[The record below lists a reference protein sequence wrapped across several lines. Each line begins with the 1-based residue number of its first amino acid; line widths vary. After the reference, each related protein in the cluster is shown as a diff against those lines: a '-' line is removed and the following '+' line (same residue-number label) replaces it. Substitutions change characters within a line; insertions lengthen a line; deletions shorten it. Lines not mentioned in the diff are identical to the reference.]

1 MSTRTS
7 ARLAKRKGR
16 SIKVDM
22 VDAQDDVGRDG
33 NFKEVESDQEEQRPP
48 PRKRQRIT
56 TTKSTKAAPR
66 KKLVR
71 GKQGR
76 LADLVN
82 MPVDIFTE
90 VASHL
95 LPGDII
101 SLSRANKFFRNL
113 LMHRSAIHIWH
124 GSMKNVQ
131 GLPPCPEGMSEPH
144 FLALL
149 FSKTCSMCGS
159 PVRTNMD
166 PFLLVKLCGSCRNT
180 LLMPLISVP
189 PSLISWIDY
198 SRSIAPTKR
207 RTAWAY
213 VLRKDVDD
221 LTAQYDEKHGSKDAH
236 VLEAWIQERREGVAA
251 RRNRGLVIA
260 EFLENLERGRERE
273 ISDIKAARRS
283 EVKRRL
289 AEMGW
294 TETDMEFG
302 WWALREQ
309 RDWNDLVSQPKPLT
323 ERIWTN
329 IQPKLIPLLEAN
341 REARLQM
348 ERDSRKSQRQLRLS
362 ELFLEIKQKDPSVL
376 QLKAPNP
383 VTRLTNAGSTI
394 SFTYRNPFP
403 DLCHALHWPLVK
415 DLYETDSTV
424 EEMEARFE
432 EKREEVEGLV
442 TEWQNRIQSQ
452 VVGRLREGYTSQ
464 GETIRPTI
472 TVSNEGPDPLANVS
486 DDLKLLLRADSFF
499 YDTQTFSSLKVPV
512 SFSTMISS
520 AGLSG
525 SLSAYASVIPRP
537 VPNLDHYQ
545 WYPEAHEAARELL
558 ADMGRPDAS
567 YLEMKG
573 VGSAF
578 ACGRCHETDSRNWE
592 KMVEH
597 YVEQK
602 RLHAKIQESIATMS
616 DAGIIYNNVHDP
628 ALLVGQPL
636 VTDYATKTLDAV
648 SDPGP
653 GRRQVCNLCEEIPTA
668 REVTAY
674 KPGIVKHLLDVHG
687 ITEPK
692 AEEHY
697 APKVFNPSL
706 FGMGEYDSDDDYGM
720 SFGCSCPF
728 HQMFGDD
735 DYGYDEDMYEHGDL
749 YGYDDDVYGYD
760 NDMYGFDDED
770 DYW

>member
-7 ARLAKRKGR
+7 ARLANRKGK
-16 SIKVDM
+16 SVKVDM
-22 VDAQDDVGRDG
+22 ADVQDDVGRDG
-33 NFKEVESDQEEQRPP
+33 NFEDDESDKEEQRPP
-48 PRKRQRIT
+48 PRKRQRV
-56 TTKSTKAAPR
+56 APKPTQAMTR
-66 KKLVR
+66 KKQIR

-82 MPVDIFTE
+82 MPIDIFTE

-113 LMHRSAIHIWH
+113 LIHRSAIHIWH
-124 GSMKNVQ
+124 STMKNVQ

-166 PFLLVKLCGSCRNT
+166 PFLLVKLCGPCRNT
-180 LLMPLISVP
+180 QLMPLISVSP
-189 PSLISWIDY
+189 VLIPLINY
-198 SRSIAPTKR
+198 SRGIAPTKR

-213 VLRKDVDD
+213 VLRNDADD
-221 LTAQYDEKHGSKDAH
+221 LTAQYNEKHESIDANA
-236 VLEAWIQERREGVAA
+236 LEEWVREKKESVAA
-251 RRNRGLVIA
+251 RRNRGLQIA
-260 EFLENLERGRERE
+260 EFLEDLERGRERE
-273 ISDIKAARRS
+273 ILDIKTARRS
-283 EVKRRL
+283 EIKRRL

-294 TETDMEFG
+294 TEMDMEFG

-309 RDWNDLVSQPKPLT
+309 RDWNDLVSRSKPLT

-341 REARLQM
+341 REARQKM
-348 ERDSRKSQRQLRLS
+348 ERDSRKSERQFRLS
-362 ELFLEIKQKDPSVL
+362 ELFLDIKQKDPSVL

-383 VTRLTNAGSTI
+383 VARLSSTMATI
-394 SFTYRNPFP
+394 SFTYRGPFP
-403 DLCHALHWPLVK
+403 DFCHTLDWPLIK

-432 EKREEVEGLV
+432 EKRQEIEGLV
-442 TEWQNRIQSQ
+442 TQWQNRIQSQ
-452 VVGRLREGYTSQ
+452 LVSRLREGYANQ
-464 GETIRPTI
+464 GETVRPIITI
-472 TVSNEGPDPLANVS
+472 SNDGPGPLANVS
-486 DDLKLLLRADSFF
+486 DDLKLLLRADSLFHS
-499 YDTQTFSSLKVPV
+499 TPTLSNLKSPL
-512 SFSTMISS
+512 SFGTIISS

-525 SLSAYASVIPRP
+525 SLSVYSSVIPRP
-537 VPNLDHYQ
+537 TPNLDNIQ
-545 WYPEAHEAARELL
+545 WYSEAHEAARELL

-573 VGSAF
+573 VGSVF
-578 ACGRCHETDSRNWE
+578 ACGRCHDTDTRNWE
-592 KMVEH
+592 GMVQH

-602 RLHAKIQESIATMS
+602 QLHAKIQENIATMS
-616 DAGIIYNNVHDP
+616 DAGITYNNVHDS
-628 ALLVGQPL
+628 ALLVDQPM
-636 VTDYATKTLDAV
+636 VTDYATKALDVA
-648 SDPGP
+648 SEPGSS
-653 GRRQVCNLCEEIPTA
+653 RLQECKLCEKIPAA

-674 KPGIVKHLLDVHG
+674 RTGIIKHLLDVHG
-687 ITEPK
+687 IIEPQTD
-692 AEEHY
+692 EHF
-697 APKVFNPSL
+697 APKVFSSSL
-706 FGMGEYDSDDDYGM
+706 FRMSGYDSDDDDLH
-720 SFGCSCPF
+720 FGCDCPF

-735 DYGYDEDMYEHGDL
+735 DEYGYGYDDEYGYGYDE
-749 YGYDDDVYGYD
+749 
-760 NDMYGFDDED
+760 ED